1 MFAMLAKIESEDGLI
16 TFGLIWGIIMTVAAY
31 ESARLQRKWRK

>member
-1 MFAMLAKIESEDGLI
+1 MFAMLAKITSEDGLI
-16 TFGLIWGIIMTVAAY
+16 TFGLISGVIITVAGY

>member
-1 MFAMLAKIESEDGLI
+1 MFAILAKIESEDGLI
-16 TFGLIWGIIMTVAAY
+16 TFGLISGILLTVVAY